1 MKSLQTV
8 SLFNVISNLDKSSC
22 DSVITLCEERKKQ
35 ILNNANTEIKLK
47 INHILDTAMTIKEV
61 FCRDDFMKVKLEN
74 REYCFWKDGQ
84 SFIEGNTTTV
94 MYYNDNVWTKEV
106 IIHTYEKSIP
116 NGYIEPLIDQEA
128 IRFAKLKDYRK
139 DLCSTYIS
147 LLDGFD

>member
-1 MKSLQTV
+1 MKSLQAV
-8 SLFNVISNLDKSSC
+8 SLFNVISNLDRSSC

-35 ILNNANTEIKLK
+35 IISNAKTEIKLRV
-47 INHILDTAMTIKEV
+47 NQILDTDKIIKEV
-61 FCRDDFMKVKLEN
+61 IFRDDFMKVKLEN

-106 IIHTYEKSIP
+106 TIHRYPNSIP
-116 NGYIEPLIDQEA
+116 NGYTEPLNDQEA
-128 IRFAKLKDYRK
+128 IQFAKLKDYRK